1 MIKAIDIAVKHTEV
15 APKVRAY
22 ALRQFGQL
30 ERYIPRKHR
39 TGVHVDVVL
48 SEAKTKGAERFTC
61 NVVLRTPH
69 ETFDA
74 KDTNINMHAAI
85 DVAENKLKTQL
96 VKYKETHSDSRK
108 FRHLFVR
115 SLRRGEELR

>member
-1 MIKAIDIAVKHTEV
+1 MIKTIDIAVKHTEV

-22 ALRQFGQL
+22 AQRQLGQL
-30 ERYIPRKHR
+30 DRYIPRKQR
-39 TGVHVDVVL
+39 TGVRLEVVL

-85 DVAENKLKTQL
+85 DVAENKLKAQL
-96 VKYKETHSDSRK
+96 VKYKETHTDSRK

>member
-15 APKVRAY
+15 APRVRAY
-22 ALRQFGQL
+22 AQRQFGQL
-30 ERYIPRKHR
+30 ERYIPRKQR
-39 TGVHVDVVL
+39 TGVYVEVVL
-48 SEAKTKGAERFTC
+48 SEAKNKSTERFTC
-61 NVVLRTPH
+61 SVVLHTPH

-85 DVAENKLKTQL
+85 DVAENRLKTQL

-108 FRHLFVR
+108 FRHIFVR